1 LLVSYFPS
9 QSAQVASGGHEQ
21 VVFAEEVGYGQ
32 RKDMAVRT
40 SLADRRRAQN
50 GQSRDMT
57 SSDSTVDPPRQA
69 SADPAEVT
77 AGPMTGPG
85 TTKVRFRGLDG
96 ARGLAA
102 VGVLVA
108 HVADYY
114 PSGNTTS
121 TKIAALIGASLIFFF
136 VLSGFLLFLPYLQA
150 LTGESAKMPN
160 LKYYAAQRLARVLP
174 VYVVIL
180 LIANY
185 VLRVAYVANPMSYRR
200 ASGGGTGMITDPWQL
215 LANLTLLQS
224 YIPKYFQTGL
234 NPSWSLSMEYAF
246 YAALP
251 VVAASIFAMRKR
263 WSMRPYTL
271 AVLAIA
277 MLFVMG
283 FAGKLLAPMFIHD
296 YLEASPWAL
305 NWGPNGGA
313 VYLRSFPVNADNYA
327 LGMLAAVLIVAME
340 RGELSERISRR
351 VRLYCILAVPPTAA
365 LFVILLATKTQ
376 FETTVLSFL
385 GALLILIV
393 VAPLT
398 RSQPSS
404 LANWLDAAP
413 LRFLGRVSLS
423 LCLWHFPI
431 MLLLGRWGLMETG
444 SVLAT
449 IRNILV
455 VFVLSALVSS
465 VSYHYVERPAMNAA
479 RRYGNRRR

>member
-1 LLVSYFPS
+1 
-9 QSAQVASGGHEQ
+9 
-21 VVFAEEVGYGQ
+21 
-32 RKDMAVRT
+32 
-40 SLADRRRAQN
+40 
-50 GQSRDMT
+50 MT
-57 SSDSTVDPPRQA
+57 SSESTVDPPRHA
-69 SADPAEVT
+69 SADPAVVT
-77 AGPMTGPG
+77 AGPKTGPVP
-85 TTKVRFRGLDG
+85 TKVRFRGLDG

-102 VGVLVA
+102 AGVLVA

-114 PSGNTTS
+114 PSGNTTA
-121 TKIAALIGASLIFFF
+121 TKIAALIGGSLIFFF
-136 VLSGFLLFLPYLQA
+136 VLSGFLLFLPYLRA
-150 LTGESAKMPN
+150 LAGESAKMPN
-160 LKYYAAQRLARVLP
+160 MKYFAAQRLARVFP
-174 VYVVIL
+174 VYVGIL
-180 LIANY
+180 LITSY
-185 VLRVAYVANPMSYRR
+185 VLRTAYVVNPMSYER

-246 YAALP
+246 YAVLP
-251 VVAASIFAMRKR
+251 VVAVAMFAMRR
-263 WSMRPYTL
+263 RFSMRPYTL
-271 AVLAIA
+271 AVLAIV
-277 MLFVMG
+277 LLIVMG

-305 NWGPNGGA
+305 NWGPNAGA

-351 VRLYCILAVPPTAA
+351 VRLCCILAVPPVTV
-365 LFVILLATKTQ
+365 LFVVLLTTRTQ
-376 FETTVLSFL
+376 FETTVLSLL
-385 GALLILIV
+385 GALLIVIV

-398 RSQPSS
+398 RRQASS
-404 LANWLDAAP
+404 LANWLDTAP

-455 VFVLSALVSS
+455 VFALSALVST

-479 RRYGNRRR
+479 RRYGIRQR